1 MKMYGKYRRKEW
13 YYVKKKFNF
22 LFSNSKEEIQK
33 AIGVI
38 NNNEIGNLV
47 DYIEELVFKGEY
59 VEEYIFGILEEKIA
73 NRIEDS
79 RSFSEYKNL
88 NNLLEKLNWIDFKN
102 FILKCDYMEDRII
115 QSILVTNPE
124 LSSSLI
130 ELSDLGNERERR
142 VIEYVRNIK

>member
-1 MKMYGKYRRKEW
+1 M
-13 YYVKKKFNF
+13 
-22 LFSNSKEEIQK
+22 FSNSKEEIQK
-33 AIGVI
+33 AIGII

-59 VEEYIFGILEEKIA
+59 VEEYTFGILEEKIA

-88 NNLLEKLNWIDFKN
+88 NNLLEKLNWLDFKN
-102 FILKCDYMEDRII
+102 FILKCDYMEDKIV

>member
-1 MKMYGKYRRKEW
+1 M
-13 YYVKKKFNF
+13 
-22 LFSNSKEEIQK
+22 FSNSKEEIQK